1 MKILLTGGTGFVG
14 SSIREELSKKHSVTS
29 ISRREGVDLS
39 KGTLGE
45 HKEIDNFDIMIHAAA
60 NVGSVKRV
68 SELASEII
76 DSNLRINLNAYKT
89 AVECNIKRII
99 NINASCIYPAGSEIQ
114 DENKLFIGR
123 THDSSE
129 AFSAAKKLLIHL
141 GMAYRKQNNIL
152 SNSLILPGVYGPGD
166 YTDPELTHA
175 MNALII
181 KSILFKY
188 KKEPLKVW
196 GTGSPIREWL
206 FINDVGKI
214 VLQAIEEKNLPEYF
228 NLSQEYGLSI
238 RDTVK
243 LLSNILDFDFNEVTF
258 LTDMPDGDYKK
269 ILSSRIFKKFFNF
282 KFTQLEEGL
291 SKTIKYYKD
300 ILL

>member
-1 MKILLTGGTGFVG
+1 
-14 SSIREELSKKHSVTS
+14 
-29 ISRREGVDLS
+29 
-39 KGTLGE
+39 
-45 HKEIDNFDIMIHAAA
+45 
-60 NVGSVKRV
+60 
-68 SELASEII
+68 
-76 DSNLRINLNAYKT
+76 
-89 AVECNIKRII
+89 
-99 NINASCIYPAGSEIQ
+99 
-114 DENKLFIGR
+114 
-123 THDSSE
+123 
-129 AFSAAKKLLIHL
+129 
-141 GMAYRKQNNIL
+141 MAYRKQNNIL

-206 FINDVGKI
+206 FVNDVGKI

-243 LLSNILDFDFNEVTF
+243 LLSNILEFDFNEVTF

-269 ILSSRIFKKFFNF
+269 ILSSRVFKKFFNF

-291 SKTIKYYKD
+291 SKTIKYYKRYSSLTN
-300 ILL
+300 LL